1 MVTCLGIACICLH
14 LLLQM
19 LWVVPRGQG
28 QFAIRELCWGR
39 GLIWKR
45 TYANIYGS
53 LALGSRPTHPF
64 FPDGHPLGRCSPERF
79 NSGPA
84 SYRNAL
90 IYICIRLVLWTPG
103 RHEPESQ
110 SMRSGWGDLARRF
123 QIHPKSMFPKPTIL
137 TALVFTACTL

>member
-1 MVTCLGIACICLH
+1 M
-14 LLLQM
+14 
-19 LWVVPRGQG
+19 PRGQG
-28 QFAIRELCWGR
+28 QFAIRELCWGG

-64 FPDGHPLGRCSPERF
+64 FPDHPLGRCNPERF
-79 NSGPA
+79 NSGLA

-110 SMRSGWGDLARRF
+110 SMRLGWGDLARRF
-123 QIHPKSMFPKPTIL
+123 
-137 TALVFTACTL
+137 